1 MVRGREVSVVMEDD
15 ALQKKCDL
23 YELLYLRATE
33 GARAANRG
41 IERLK
46 RRIEELNGDLRVAH
60 SLTERTQRQVFE
72 LEKKVQ
78 RLSLRI
84 INEWGEKS
92 EPR

>member
-1 MVRGREVSVVMEDD
+1 MEPDD
-15 ALQKKCDL
+15 DLQRRCDL

-46 RRIEELNGDLRVAH
+46 FRIIDLEGDLVIARGAI
-60 SLTERTQRQVFE
+60 ERLRRDKVE

-84 INEWGEKS
+84 LREWS
-92 EPR
+92 EE

>member
-1 MVRGREVSVVMEDD
+1 MADEDD
-15 ALQKKCDL
+15 LQRKCDL

-33 GARAANRG
+33 GARAANVG

-46 RRIEELNGDLRVAH
+46 WKVGDLMADLALARGLI
-60 SLTERTQRQVFE
+60 SRLQRENGE

-84 INEWGEKS
+84 LKEWS
-92 EPR
+92 EE

>member
-1 MVRGREVSVVMEDD
+1 M
-15 ALQKKCDL
+15 

-41 IERLK
+41 IERLQYRLADMNAELAVAVGVIDRV
-46 RRIEELNGDLRVAH
+46 RRENY
-60 SLTERTQRQVFE
+60 E

-84 INEWGEKS
+84 LREWGDHDAG
-92 EPR
+92 

>member
-1 MVRGREVSVVMEDD
+1 MDD
-15 ALQKKCDL
+15 DLQRKCDL

-46 RRIEELNGDLRVAH
+46 WKVLDLQADLEIASGTVARLRREND
-60 SLTERTQRQVFE
+60 E

-78 RLSLRI
+78 RLSLRLLK
-84 INEWGEKS
+84 EWGEN
-92 EPR
+92 R